1 MYATIQP
8 QLKMHAAC
16 TFGEYKYVYK
26 SYANFA
32 ISIGNRMDLHAI
44 KE

>member
-1 MYATIQP
+1 MTLEVWVPLVYVHFKAFNQP
-8 QLKMHAAC
+8 LDAAQ
-16 TFGEYKYVYK
+16 
-26 SYANFA
+26 SWL